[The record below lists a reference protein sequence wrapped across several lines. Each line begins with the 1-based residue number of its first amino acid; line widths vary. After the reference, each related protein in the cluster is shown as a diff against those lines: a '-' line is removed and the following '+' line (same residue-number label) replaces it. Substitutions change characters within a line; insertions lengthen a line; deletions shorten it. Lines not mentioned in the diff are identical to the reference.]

1 MHSYPVEHEGQTTSE
16 DLAQLIKRLKDTY
29 GVNESEIARAI
40 GAAPATVNAWVNRKR
55 GGVKGPRRTYLEKLH
70 EAYPAF
76 SREEI
81 FAAASR
87 QVPGELSQTD
97 EAELFELFGGLT
109 AEQQKLTK
117 IQMRAWIA
125 SNSQ

>member
-1 MHSYPVEHEGQTTSE
+1 MEHDGQTTAD
-16 DLAQLIKRLKDTY
+16 DLAQLIKRIKDVY

-40 GAAPATVNAWVNRKR
+40 GAAPATINSWVNRTR
-55 GGVKGPRRTYLEKLH
+55 GGTRGPRAALLEKLH
-70 EAYPAF
+70 TAYPKF

-87 QVPGELSQTD
+87 QVPGELSQSD

-117 IQMRAWIA
+117 IQMKAWIA
-125 SNSQ
+125 ANSQ

>member
-1 MHSYPVEHEGQTTSE
+1 MEHDGQTTAGE
-16 DLAQLIKRLKDTY
+16 DLAQLIKRLKETY

-40 GAAPATVNAWVNRKR
+40 GAAPATVNAWVNRTR
-55 GGVKGPRRTYLEKLH
+55 GGVKGPRRSLLEKLH
-70 EAYPAF
+70 EAYPKF

-87 QVPGELSQTD
+87 LVPGELSDTD
-97 EAELFELFGGLT
+97 QAELFELFGGLT

-117 IQMRAWIA
+117 IQMKAWIA

>member
-16 DLAQLIKRLKDTY
+16 DLAQLIQRLKGVY
-29 GVNESEIARAI
+29 GVNDSEIARAI
-40 GAAPATVNAWVNRKR
+40 GAAPATINSWVNRTR
-55 GGVKGPRRTYLEKLH
+55 GGTRGPRASLLEKLH
-70 EAYPAF
+70 KAFPKF

-87 QVPGELSQTD
+87 QVPGELSGTD

-125 SNSQ
+125 ANSQ

>member
-1 MHSYPVEHEGQTTSE
+1 MEHEGQPTAGE

-29 GVNESEIARAI
+29 KVNESEIARAI
-40 GAAPATVNAWVNRKR
+40 GAAPATVNSWVHRTR
-55 GGVKGPRRTYLEKLH
+55 GGTKGPRTSLLEKLH
-70 EAYPAF
+70 TAFPKF

-87 QVPGELSQTD
+87 QTPGNLSSAEEDELR
-97 EAELFELFGGLT
+97 ELFAELT

-117 IQMRAWIA
+117 IQMKAWIA

>member
-1 MHSYPVEHEGQTTSE
+1 MEHEGRPGAGE
-16 DLAQLIKRLKDTY
+16 DLAQLIKRLMDVY
-29 GVNESEIARAI
+29 GVNQSEIARAI
-40 GAAPATVNAWVNRKR
+40 GAAPATVNSWMNRTR
-55 GGVKGPRRTYLEKLH
+55 GGVKGPRAGLLEKLH
-70 EAYPAF
+70 LAFPKF

-87 QVPGELSQTD
+87 QIPGDLSDTD
-97 EAELFELFGGLT
+97 EAELRELFSELT

-117 IQMRAWIA
+117 IQMKAWIA